1 MNSAEMNLSEFVNH
15 GASDDRQ
22 TAKPEH
28 WGTRRKPRVKTL
40 AIWEKVAAAAALEAS
55 YQPAS
60 ERVRAVKAEFA
71 KAGRAVKRQE
81 ARGPLELQYDSYLQ
95 PVPLGTRSVAM
106 KIRQMLYR
114 ADPFQI
120 DIHIELQPEQNRFV
134 VTGQLLDL
142 SHPEMVGRDVQVTLS
157 DGCEDTVKTVTNQF
171 GEFRA
176 EIKNSGD
183 LEITFL
189 ASGGKPTVILLRGA
203 LDPLSPE
210 KD

>member
-1 MNSAEMNLSEFVNH
+1 MKHLKVVEGNH
-15 GASDDRQ
+15 LLNHAASDLWRKAIQ
-22 TAKPEH
+22 NH
-28 WGTRRKPRVKTL
+28 RGVRRNPR
-40 AIWEKVAAAAALEAS
+40 AAARWQKVAHATAVEAS
-55 YQPAS
+55 YQPAAES
-60 ERVRAVKAEFA
+60 VRVAKTGFA
-71 KAGRAVKRQE
+71 IAGPAARRRE

-95 PVPLGTRSVAM
+95 PVPMGTRSAPM
-106 KIRQMLYR
+106 NIRQMLYR

-120 DIHIELQPEQNRFV
+120 DIHIELRPEQNRFV

-142 SHPEMVGRDVQVTLS
+142 SHPEMVARDVQVTLS
-157 DGCEDTVKTVTNQF
+157 DGCEDIVNTVTNQF
-171 GEFRA
+171 GEFHA